1 MNKRIILS
9 GHAFVSAPSERG
21 NVVVF
26 FWSSIFFVGSC
37 LPLMV
42 FFVLLIRHLRCTLPN
57 AGMIFSGRAF
67 SVTTFTRRYVFLVEY
82 VFCSRL
88 LPVDFFLILARHFR
102 WTLLKVV
109 VFFCWHI
116 FAAGH
121 SKDYVYL
128 VTH

>member
-1 MNKRIILS
+1 MNKRIVLS

-42 FFVLLIRHLRCTLPN
+42 FFVFLITRRHLRCTLSN
-57 AGMIFSGRAF
+57 AGMFFSGRAF

-82 VFCSRL
+82 VFL
-88 LPVDFFLILARHFR
+88 
-102 WTLLKVV
+102 
-109 VFFCWHI
+109 
-116 FAAGH
+116 
-121 SKDYVYL
+121 
-128 VTH
+128 